1 MTSSSK
7 RTAFGAVLL
16 VGALLFSGCANSES
30 SSSSAPAPEDVYP
43 GGTFKDRKTSCT
55 VTGKEAAGATNS
67 DGDFEM
73 RYRIYTE
80 ECGTFAVQDDWFIGQ
95 FNSADTYGSIA
106 EGKVYDFE
114 AYGWRNGFM
123 STFPNIKKAYEVKQ

>member
-7 RTAFGAVLL
+7 RTAFGAIVL
-16 VGALLFSGCANSES
+16 VGALLFTGCAKGGG
-30 SSSSAPAPEDVYP
+30 SSAEAEDAYP
-43 GGTFKDRKTSCT
+43 GGTYKDRKTSCT

-95 FNSADTYGSIA
+95 FNSADTYGSIR
-106 EGKVYDFE
+106 EGKMYDFE